1 LKISREVKTAILILG
16 CVAIFI
22 FGFNYL
28 KGASLL
34 DNSKVVSSI
43 YQDVEGLVIG
53 ANVTINGLNVGKVRN
68 IDFDEN
74 YDKIKVT
81 FSLRSDLNFSNQST
95 AQLYEAGLIGGKAI
109 AILPKYDQGSEVKTG
124 DVLPSEIKPGL
135 TELVNQQ
142 IAPLQDKIEGLLTS
156 ADSLFAGVSNVM
168 NYQTFEQTS
177 ADLKMIISRLNNGE
191 GSAGKLLN
199 DDNLYNKLLGSS
211 AALEALLNDLKANP
225 KNYVHF
231 SIFGRKAN
239 TTRPSERWKHMV
251 RVALG
256 QSKMGV
262 KPVAAALHLVVY
274 IGFILINIELLEIIL
289 DGLLGTH
296 RLFAPLLGS
305 IYDFLIGSFEIL
317 AGWPKRDADYILYFE
332 VVLMLLFLSMN
343 ATDALL
349 QQQAAESY
357 IKAGSFPVSQ
367 FLTPLFEGLGLEALI
382 LLERSF
388 WWAHITGIIIFLN
401 YLYYS
406 KHLHILLAFPNTFY
420 ANLDSQGKF
429 SIDTDIKREVMLML
443 FPEKAATEPESSSPP
458 DKFGASD
465 VFDLK
470 WTQLMNAYSCTECG
484 RCTEV
489 CPANQTGK
497 KLSPRKIM
505 MDTRDR
511 LEEVG
516 ININVNKGV
525 FEDDQKQLLN
535 DYISPEELWACT
547 SCNACV
553 EACPVAIDPLS
564 IIMDMRQYLVME
576 QSAAPKELN
585 AMMGNIENNGA
596 PWPFSNQDRL
606 QWINEK

>member
-1 LKISREVKTAILILG
+1 MGYLPN
-16 CVAIFI
+16 FI
-22 FGFNYL
+22 FLFLLVLGGGFF
-28 KGASLL
+28 
-34 DNSKVVSSI
+34 
-43 YQDVEGLVIG
+43 
-53 ANVTINGLNVGKVRN
+53 TRN
-68 IDFDEN
+68 ILR
-74 YDKIKVT
+74 IKRNI
-81 FSLRSDLNFSNQST
+81 LLGK
-95 AQLYEAGLIGGKAI
+95 EAGRI
-109 AILPKYDQGSEVKTG
+109 DQK
-124 DVLPSEIKPGL
+124 
-135 TELVNQQ
+135 
-142 IAPLQDKIEGLLTS
+142 
-156 ADSLFAGVSNVM
+156 
-168 NYQTFEQTS
+168 
-177 ADLKMIISRLNNGE
+177 
-191 GSAGKLLN
+191 
-199 DDNLYNKLLGSS
+199 
-211 AALEALLNDLKANP
+211 
-225 KNYVHF
+225 
-231 SIFGRKAN
+231 
-239 TTRPSERWKHMV
+239 SERWKHMV

-274 IGFILINIELLEIIL
+274 IGFIIINIELLEIIL

-296 RLFAPLLGS
+296 RLFAPRLGS

-317 AGWPKRDADYILYFE
+317 ALLVLIAVIFFWTRRNLVKIKRFWKPEMKGWPKRDADYILYFE

-349 QQQAAESY
+349 QQQGAESY
-357 IKAGSFPVSQ
+357 TKAGSFPVSQ
-367 FLTPLFEGLGLEALI
+367 FIMPLFDGLGLNTLI
-382 LLERSF
+382 VLERSF
-388 WWAHITGIIIFLN
+388 WWTHIIGILIFLN

-420 ANLDSQGKF
+420 ANLESQGKF
-429 SIDTDIKREVMLML
+429 SIDIDIKREVMLML
-443 FPEKAATEPESSSPP
+443 FPEKAATEPETSSPP

-511 LEEVG
+511 LEKVG
-516 ININVNKGV
+516 KNINVNKGV
-525 FEDDQKQLLN
+525 FKDDQKQLLN

-576 QSAAPKELN
+576 QSAAPQELN

-596 PWPFSNQDRL
+596 PWQFSNQDRL
-606 QWINEK
+606 QWTSEK